1 MIFRN
6 SIREEFS
13 PGLIASLT
21 TTSTAPCR
29 RSRSQGTGPIQSL
42 TTKRGGQS
50 RRRPSRWACSKA
62 SVQSWKKWLRSLNP
76 KSRTMRSRVSKCS
89 RRTLVVRLPCMIWVN
104 SGSVFILAIQQ
115 RGFNDSTAFRFS
127 ATTDTGS
134 HQDSLQNGGP
144 NCFALDAWINTSLRK
159 ESIAGYPPVFLRMMR
174 LSRSRHF
181 GQFRI
186 FLLAF
191 VFSY

>member
-1 MIFRN
+1 MSRLPVGDRN
-6 SIREEFS
+6 HRE
-13 PGLIASLT
+13 PG
-21 TTSTAPCR
+21 PN
-29 RSRSQGTGPIQSL
+29 QSL

-76 KSRTMRSRVSKCS
+76 KSRTMRSSVSKCS

-115 RGFNDSTAFRFS
+115 RGFNYSTAFRRS
-127 ATTDTGS
+127 ATTATGS
-134 HQDSLQNGGP
+134 PLDSLQTGVP
-144 NCFALDAWINTSLRK
+144 NYSALDALINTSLRK
-159 ESIAGYPPVFLRMMR
+159 ELMSYPRYLRMMR
-174 LSRSRHF
+174 LLRSRHY

-186 FLLAF
+186 ILLDF

>member
-6 SIREEFS
+6 PVREEF
-13 PGLIASLT
+13 PPRVDRVMND
-21 TTSTAPCR
+21 TTSTAPWR
-29 RSRSQGTGPIQSL
+29 RSGSQGTGPIQSL

-50 RRRPSRWACSKA
+50 RRRPSRWACNKA

-115 RGFNDSTAFRFS
+115 RGFNDSTAFRFR

-134 HQDSLQNGGP
+134 HLDSLRNGAL
-144 NCFALDAWINTSLRK
+144 NCSALDAWINTSLRK
-159 ESIAGYPPVFLRMMR
+159 ESIGLPA
-174 LSRSRHF
+174 
-181 GQFRI
+181 RI
-186 FLLAF
+186 SANDATVTFASLWSIPNILA
-191 VFSY
+191 

>member
-1 MIFRN
+1 MRFRN
-6 SIREEFS
+6 RVREELS
-13 PGLIASLT
+13 PGSIADETILRQRLP
-21 TTSTAPCR
+21 AGDRDR
-29 RSRSQGTGPIQSL
+29 REPARIQSL

-134 HQDSLQNGGP
+134 SLDTLQNGGTELFRVRRVDQYISSKGVDRGLP
-144 NCFALDAWINTSLRK
+144 ALYC
-159 ESIAGYPPVFLRMMR
+159 E
-174 LSRSRHF
+174 
-181 GQFRI
+181 
-186 FLLAF
+186 
-191 VFSY
+191 

>member
-1 MIFRN
+1 MN
-6 SIREEFS
+6 D
-13 PGLIASLT
+13 T
-21 TTSTAPCR
+21 MSTAPWR

-50 RRRPSRWACSKA
+50 RRRPSRWSYHH
-62 SVQSWKKWLRSLNP
+62 SPVQSWKKWLRSLNP

-115 RGFNDSTAFRFS
+115 RGFNDSTAYRGS
-127 ATTDTGS
+127 AATATGS
-134 HQDSLQNGGP
+134 HLDSLQNGAP
-144 NCFALDAWINTSLRK
+144 NCSALDAWINQSLRR
-159 ESIAGYPPVFLRMMR
+159 ESIVGLPARILRMMR
-174 LSRSRHF
+174 LSRSRHY
-181 GQFRI
+181 GQFQI
-186 FLLAF
+186 FLLDF

>member
-6 SIREEFS
+6 QAREELS
-13 PGLIASLT
+13 LGSIAHERSYVNGSL
-21 TTSTAPCR
+21 R
-29 RSRSQGTGPIQSL
+29 RSGLQGTGPIQSL

-50 RRRPSRWACSKA
+50 RRRPSRWACNNA

-76 KSRTMRSRVSKCS
+76 KSRTMCSSVSKCS

-115 RGFNDSTAFRFS
+115 RGFNDSTALMRS

-134 HQDSLQNGGP
+134 PLDTLQKQGTELFRVRRVDRYISSKGVDRGLPARIAANDATVTFASLWSIP
-144 NCFALDAWINTSLRK
+144 NI
-159 ESIAGYPPVFLRMMR
+159 
-174 LSRSRHF
+174 
-181 GQFRI
+181 
-186 FLLAF
+186 LA
-191 VFSY
+191 